1 MSLNLSK
8 LDIPELEAMIDKEFK
23 NYQKAI
29 RQDRSFEDARKIK
42 WRIQL
47 LEAELKS
54 RKKQG

>member
-8 LDIPELEAMIDKEFK
+8 LDIPELEAMIDKELK

-29 RQDRSFEDARKIK
+29 RQDRSFEHARKIK

>member
-1 MSLNLSK
+1 MSLQLSK
-8 LDIPELEAMIDKEFK
+8 LTTDELKMLIEKEVK

-29 RQDRSFEDARKIK
+29 QQDKSFEDARKIK

-54 RKKQG
+54 RN